1 MIDKTKL
8 NQWVDQL
15 PEDEQKTV
23 FDFVQYLI
31 HRHDRNE
38 VETFYTTIP
47 EVDEPLSNE
56 EKRQLEENSGWIE
69 WEELER
75 DLSEGNKPSS

>member
-15 PEDEQKTV
+15 PEGEQKTV
-23 FDFVQYLI
+23 FDFVEYLVQ
-31 HRHDRNE
+31 RNADIK
-38 VETFYTTIP
+38 VESFYKAIP

-56 EKRQLEENSGWIE
+56 EKRQLKENSGWIE

-75 DLSEGNKPSS
+75 VLSEDSKPSS